1 MRLSAGDYDI
11 ENKQV
16 RKETKSPEEGSDFTS
31 SPSAFIVELAKIV
44 LIALAIV
51 IPVRYFLFQP
61 YYVEGASMEPNFS
74 DYQYLLIDEITYRF
88 SEPARGDVVVLK
100 IPSQR
105 DALIKRVIGLPGETV
120 TIKQKNVFIT
130 TTDGQSVALN
140 EKYLGAGITTNGN
153 STTTLGTDQY
163 FVMGDNRPVS
173 LDSRIFGTVTKEQ
186 IIGRAWLRV
195 WPFKEFEHFTTPV
208 YQ

>member
-11 ENKQV
+11 RNSET
-16 RKETKSPEEGSDFTS
+16 RKKGAAPDPGSDFAS
-31 SPSAFIVELAKIV
+31 SPRAFIVELAKIV

-61 YYVEGASMEPNFS
+61 FYVEGASMEPNFS

-88 SEPARGDVVVLK
+88 SEPQRGDVVVLK

-105 DALIKRVIGLPGETV
+105 DALIKRVIGLPNETV
-120 TIKQKNVFIT
+120 EIRNQRVFIT
-130 TTDGQSVALN
+130 QADGQSAELN
-140 EKYLGAGITTNGN
+140 EPYLGDGIVTPG
-153 STTTLGTDQY
+153 SSSTTLGPDMY

-173 LDSRIFGTVTKEQ
+173 LDSRIFGTVIKKQ

-195 WPFKEFEHFTTPV
+195 WPFKEFEHFTPPV
-208 YQ
+208 Y